1 MRRAQ
6 YSEGTSLV
14 ANKENDNTHA
24 LLTRDEVNMG
34 GEWPGVAFIWTD
46 SRSIKNAQ
54 KSYGKG
60 NIKRSSLSKLGQ

>member
-34 GEWPGVAFIWTD
+34 REWPGVAFIWTD
-46 SRSIKNAQ
+46 SRSIKTH
-54 KSYGKG
+54 
-60 NIKRSSLSKLGQ
+60 KRVTARVISSHLD

>member
-6 YSEGTSLV
+6 FSEGTSLV

-34 GEWPGVAFIWTD
+34 REWPGVAFTWTD

-54 KSYGKG
+54 KSNSKG
-60 NIKRSSLSKLGQ
+60 NIKPS

>member
-6 YSEGTSLV
+6 FSEGTSLV

-34 GEWPGVAFIWTD
+34 REWADVAFIWTD
-46 SRSIKNAQ
+46 SRSIKTH
-54 KSYGKG
+54 
-60 NIKRSSLSKLGQ
+60 KRVTARVISSRLD